1 MQEKKC
7 KRGRPI
13 LDAKQKVDREILKQK
28 FLEHSVEALECII
41 SIMRSSQNDS
51 IRLKASTYILNKVV
65 PDRFIEESEIDRNI
79 NVTIT
84 TYKSPNAGNRP
95 NEEELEMMSR
105 VENDETFVYSQEDTL
120 EPWETDDASWNEE

>member
-13 LDAKQKVDREILKQK
+13 LDAKQKVDRELLKQK
-28 FLEHSVEALECII
+28 FLEHSVEALESII
-41 SIMRSSQNDS
+41 SIMRSSSNDS

-65 PDRFIEESEIDRNI
+65 PDEFMEDDEIDRNI

-84 TYKSPNAGNRP
+84 TYKSSSAENKPT
-95 NEEELEMMSR
+95 EEELEIING
-105 VENDETFVYSQEDTL
+105 VEDREIFTDHLEEDIESWDDE
-120 EPWETDDASWNEE
+120 